1 MSLSIRN
8 LNVTLGETLILRDIN
23 LDIPRGSFFS
33 LLGPSGCGK
42 STLLKTIAGLIN
54 QDSGNI
60 SWNGEAI
67 DHLPPEKRA
76 MVMVF
81 QDLRLFPHMTLLD
94 NAAFTLKMAG
104 IKKDERYKTAL
115 KMLELVQLD
124 SLVSRRPHELS
135 GGQQQRAA
143 LARALAA
150 SPNVLLLDEPL
161 SSLDPPLRADMLELI
176 WQLRKKLGTTMVLV
190 THDKEEAL
198 AVSDTMAVMGKGSI
212 LQTGAPQDIYRSP
225 ACLDVARH
233 FFRGNRVEGRVTGG
247 RFEGGGISF
256 ALPRPQED
264 VKVIALFP
272 PESLSLELGAGA
284 FTVSRLEYAGSFLKA
299 TVTNGDVSLQLNL
312 PPDRDGLLNS
322 RLSLVIDTDRVLIFS
337 CE

>member
-1 MSLSIRN
+1 VSLSVKN
-8 LNVTLGETLILRDIN
+8 LTVTLGKNLILRDIN

-42 STLLKTIAGLIN
+42 STLLKTIAGLIR
-54 QDSGNI
+54 QDSGHI

-67 DHLPPEKRA
+67 DDLPPEKRG

-94 NAAFTLKMAG
+94 NVAFTLKMAG
-104 IKKDERYKTAL
+104 TKKADRYNTAHH
-115 KMLELVQLD
+115 MLELVQLD
-124 SLVSRRPHELS
+124 TLESRRPHQLS

-150 SPNVLLLDEPL
+150 SPHVLLLDEPL

-176 WQLRKKLGTTMVLV
+176 WLLRKKLGTTMVLV

-198 AVSDTMAVMGKGSI
+198 AVSDTMAVMAKGCV

-225 ACLDVARH
+225 NCLAVAQH
-233 FFRGNRVEGRVTGG
+233 FFRGNRIEGRIIEG
-247 RFEGGGISF
+247 RFEGGGLSF
-256 ALPRPQED
+256 ILPRPHED
-264 VKVIALFP
+264 GKVIALFP
-272 PESLSLELGAGA
+272 PESMSLEPGTGD
-284 FTVSRLEYAGSFLKA
+284 FTVSRLEYAGSHLKA
-299 TVTNGDVSLQLNL
+299 TITNGDIYLHVHL
-312 PPDRDGLLNS
+312 PPDQSGILHS
-322 RLSLVIDTDRVLIFS
+322 HTGITIDTNQILLFP
-337 CE
+337 C